1 MIENGVVY
9 LPVNITIAIACLS
22 KSNRPG
28 AKSVLTFCMYDD
40 YTLSE
45 VWLMRY
51 PGSKSDQDLMKIIL
65 YKWEFPWFAAWD
77 LAFHTIPLATID
89 PDFAKRQLDRIT
101 REWYMHPNGQIPA
114 YEWHFSDVNPPVE
127 AWATWRVYT
136 IEQQIYGRSDRT
148 FLEKVFQK
156 LLLNFT
162 WWVNRKDIDGNNV
175 FQGGFLGLDNIGIF
189 DRSSKLPTGGHI
201 DQSDGTS
208 WMAMYC
214 LNMLAIALELA
225 KDNPVYEDI
234 ASKFFEHFLYIAD
247 AMNHIGSSNLRLW
260 SEEDSF
266 YYDVLHLPHNESLHL
281 KVRSMVG
288 LIPLFATEILEPEIM
303 EAFPGFRKRFEW
315 FINNRPHLTRDI
327 ACGEAAGIGDRR
339 LLAIVSA
346 KFSPKCLMKP
356 NF

>member
-77 LAFHTIPLATID
+77 LAFHTIPLATIN

-127 AWATWRVYT
+127 AWLPGACIPLNNKYT
-136 IEQQIYGRSDRT
+136 DE
-148 FLEKVFQK
+148 
-156 LLLNFT
+156 
-162 WWVNRKDIDGNNV
+162 
-175 FQGGFLGLDNIGIF
+175 
-189 DRSSKLPTGGHI
+189 
-201 DQSDGTS
+201 
-208 WMAMYC
+208 
-214 LNMLAIALELA
+214 AIAPFSR
-225 KDNPVYEDI
+225 K
-234 ASKFFEHFLYIAD
+234 
-247 AMNHIGSSNLRLW
+247 
-260 SEEDSF
+260 SF
-266 YYDVLHLPHNESLHL
+266 KNYCSILP
-281 KVRSMVG
+281 G
-288 LIPLFATEILEPEIM
+288 
-303 EAFPGFRKRFEW
+303 G
-315 FINNRPHLTRDI
+315 
-327 ACGEAAGIGDRR
+327 
-339 LLAIVSA
+339 
-346 KFSPKCLMKP
+346 
-356 NF
+356 